1 LLPLL
6 LIALK
11 EPLSGL
17 IRHEKDWKPK
27 NIFEFAIS
35 AFFELFEAL
44 LSFATNTISFV
55 RVGAY
60 ILSHMGMMIA
70 IFALASLGGHGN
82 NIIVLIIGNV
92 FVMVLEGF
100 VVAIQ
105 GIRLQYYEIFSR
117 FYEGTGKE
125 YAPVKIH
132 YE

>member
-1 LLPLL
+1 
-6 LIALK
+6 
-11 EPLSGL
+11 
-17 IRHEKDWKPK
+17 
-27 NIFEFAIS
+27 
-35 AFFELFEAL
+35 
-44 LSFATNTISFV
+44 
-55 RVGAY
+55 
-60 ILSHMGMMIA
+60 MGMMIA